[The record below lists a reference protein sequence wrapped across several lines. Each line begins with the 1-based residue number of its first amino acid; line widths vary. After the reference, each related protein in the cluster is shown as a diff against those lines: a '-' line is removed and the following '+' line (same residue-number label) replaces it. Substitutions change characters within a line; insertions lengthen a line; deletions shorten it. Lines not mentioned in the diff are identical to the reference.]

1 MKGYIYIRTNEW
13 CEMKNVYKVG
23 ITNSIKD
30 RNNTYITGEIIRG
43 KFVKIFELDIK
54 ENQLKFIDNIIK
66 LKFKKLNVY
75 IDAGTEFYDKIIIDK
90 IDKFLIKNNINFKLV
105 NEDNLNRKNNIN
117 KFIENII
124 NKNKI
129 TPKPH
134 QKDIINIIDIF
145 YSNNNIGNIIWTCG
159 LGKSLLSIF
168 IIQKLNFKKNII
180 GVPSCFLQHQFA
192 KEILEI
198 FPNKEN
204 ILINPSNINEFLS
217 KKTIEPLF
225 IITTYHS
232 SHLFVNNDYIFD
244 FKIADECHHLVGKDD
259 NNPDKKRFL
268 LFHKINS
275 IKSLFMTATKK
286 TLINNDDISYSMEDE
301 KIFGKNIDEKTF
313 KWAIDNKYITDYR
326 ILIIEN
332 QLNELMEI
340 KHKISSSISNKE
352 LFICVYLTLKSLTIL
367 QEKSPSHLLIYT
379 NEIKDAELVKNYIME
394 ILSYGIIDINPNDLY
409 YNSLHSQLDNKIIDI
424 GLEEFKKK
432 KYGIISCVQLFGE
445 GINCPIIDGITIACN
460 MISEIKIV
468 QYLLRANRL
477 YKGNPDKIAYYI
489 IPYLSNERYMNIRHI
504 IKQLANYDKTIEQK
518 MMVSQISYSSSSLS
532 NKETIYEFIDNPDLL
547 LKIKMK
553 LRNSKDLICD
563 FTEEENEYNYIKS
576 INKCLNLNSR
586 FDYLNSKDIHE
597 NFIENPD
604 KYFLEKGVWVN
615 WCDYLGYDTNKF
627 IQTKKSWVNFC
638 KEKEINSIDDYNKLS
653 MIYEELPK
661 DPQDFYNDFTNIPN
675 ELKFKLNKKRI

>member
-1 MKGYIYIRTNEW
+1 
-13 CEMKNVYKVG
+13 
-23 ITNSIKD
+23 
-30 RNNTYITGEIIRG
+30 
-43 KFVKIFELDIK
+43 
-54 ENQLKFIDNIIK
+54 
-66 LKFKKLNVY
+66 
-75 IDAGTEFYDKIIIDK
+75 
-90 IDKFLIKNNINFKLV
+90 
-105 NEDNLNRKNNIN
+105 
-117 KFIENII
+117 
-124 NKNKI
+124 
-129 TPKPH
+129 
-134 QKDIINIIDIF
+134 
-145 YSNNNIGNIIWTCG
+145 
-159 LGKSLLSIF
+159 
-168 IIQKLNFKKNII
+168 
-180 GVPSCFLQHQFA
+180 
-192 KEILEI
+192 
-198 FPNKEN
+198 
-204 ILINPSNINEFLS
+204 
-217 KKTIEPLF
+217 
-225 IITTYHS
+225 
-232 SHLFVNNDYIFD
+232 
-244 FKIADECHHLVGKDD
+244 
-259 NNPDKKRFL
+259 
-268 LFHKINS
+268 
-275 IKSLFMTATKK
+275 
-286 TLINNDDISYSMEDE
+286 
-301 KIFGKNIDEKTF
+301 
-313 KWAIDNKYITDYR
+313 
-326 ILIIEN
+326 
-332 QLNELMEI
+332 
-340 KHKISSSISNKE
+340 
-352 LFICVYLTLKSLTIL
+352 
-367 QEKSPSHLLIYT
+367 
-379 NEIKDAELVKNYIME
+379 ME

-563 FTEEENEYNYIKS
+563 FTEEENEYNYIKT

-586 FDYLNSKDIHE
+586 FDYLNSKENHE

-675 ELKFKLNKKRI
+675 ELKFKLNKKRR